1 DASSPPES
9 WDWAGPDWRKHVRAD
24 VVTSIAGATLASD
37 DPAALAA
44 RWAAVLDR
52 PAVPE
57 REAIAIELDGAV
69 LRFVRGDAGLV
80 GVALTAGSR
89 AAGAGAAARA
99 RARGL
104 RVSHDEVFVA
114 GTALRLC

>member
-1 DASSPPES
+1 
-9 WDWAGPDWRKHVRAD
+9 VRTE

-44 RWAAVLDR
+44 RWAAVLGR
-52 PAVPE
+52 PAEAE
-57 REAIAIELDGAV
+57 REAVSIELDGAA
-69 LRFVRGDAGLV
+69 LHFVRGDEGLV
-80 GVALTAGSR
+80 GIALTAESR
-89 AAGAGAAARA
+89 AARDGAVARA

-104 RVSHDEVFVA
+104 RVSADTVFVA